1 MIKLNTN
8 TIKTLKPT
16 DTTVKWVFLHNIKT
30 VEVKKEPSNRLY
42 IIEANR
48 LKELNKNIEDA
59 KAALD
64 NYSHQHQHQ
73 SILYRLRN
81 FFRHAN

>member
-1 MIKLNTN
+1 MIKLNTS
-8 TIKTLKPT
+8 TIKTLRPA
-16 DTTVKWVFLHNIKT
+16 DTAVKLVFLYNINT
-30 VEVKKEPSNRLY
+30 VDVKKEPSISHRLY

-48 LKELNKNIEDA
+48 LEELNKNIENA

-64 NYSHQHQHQ
+64 NYSHQHQ

-81 FFRHAN
+81 FFRHVN

>member
-64 NYSHQHQHQ
+64 NYSHQHQ